1 MNLSP
6 TFVYITLLISFI
18 GFQFGLWS
26 IFKKANKNPWL
37 SLIPIYNSWIWLK
50 VLSRPWWWMI
60 FICTP
65 FISIFMFLMMIWKT
79 IRLYGKTSYLYLIP
93 GTIFFMFYLPYLGF
107 SKNEKYTTLEQ
118 LPKFKKSQAR
128 DWGDALIFAV
138 AAAYIIRSFLVEF
151 YAIPTSSMESSLM
164 VGDYLAVNKIEYGAR
179 VPMTPLAIPFVHHT
193 IPLTKSTKS
202 YVEWIKLPYMKFPKL
217 DEIKRGDVVVFNY
230 PDGDTVA
237 IERQNESY
245 YGIVREFETILNP
258 KAPEDILK
266 KAFNKYGMEGYNY
279 FNSKYPG
286 PYYAGKGKDVVAQE
300 YKVVVRPVDKRE
312 NYVKRCIAIPGDK
325 LEVINSQLYINGKPA
340 HNPKRMQSSYEVV
353 DPNKMGLNSNKRKML
368 NINEEDMGRMTD
380 SSFFYCL
387 NKEQVK
393 KITSYGFHVKPLID
407 EPGIYDPS
415 IMPHD
420 PRYNWNKDNFGPII
434 IPKKGTTVTINDSTV
449 LLYEKIIR
457 NYEHNTLEVNGNKV
471 YINGKEVNTY
481 TFKMDYYFM
490 MGDNRHNSADSRF
503 WGFVPENHIVGK
515 VWFVWLS
522 LDKFK
527 TLSEGKIRWSRMFK
541 GCSDE

>member
-6 TFVYITLLISFI
+6 TLVYIILLISII
-18 GFQFGLWS
+18 GFQIGLWS
-26 IFKKANKNPWL
+26 IFKKADKNPWL
-37 SLIPIYNSWIWLK
+37 SLIPIYNQWVWLK

-60 FICTP
+60 FICIP
-65 FISIFMFLMMIWKT
+65 FISVFMFFMMIWKT

-107 SKNEKYTTLEQ
+107 SKKEKYTTLEQ

-179 VPMTPLAIPFVHHT
+179 IPMTPLAIPFVHHT

-217 DEIKRGDVVVFNY
+217 DQIKRGDVVVFNY

-245 YGIVREFETILNP
+245 YAIVREFETILNP
-258 KAPEDILK
+258 KASEDNMRK
-266 KAFNKYGMEGYNY
+266 VFNKYGMEGYNY

-286 PYYAGKGKDVVAQE
+286 PYYPGKGKEVVAQE

-312 NYVKRCIAIPGDK
+312 NDVKRCVAIPGDK
-325 LEVINSQLYINGKPA
+325 LEVINSQLYINGKPS
-340 HNPKRMQSSYEVV
+340 HNPKRIQSSYEVV
-353 DPNKMGLNSNKRKML
+353 DPNKMGLNSNKRKIL

-380 SSFFYCL
+380 SSFLYCL

-393 KITSYGFHVKPLID
+393 KITSYGFKVKPLID

-420 PRYNWNKDNFGPII
+420 ARYPWNKDNFGPIF
-434 IPKKGTTVTINDSTV
+434 IPKKGTTVVINDSTV
-449 LLYEKIIR
+449 VLYEKIIR
-457 NYEHNTLEVNGNKV
+457 NYENNTLEVKGNKV
-471 YINGKEVNTY
+471 YINGKEAHSY

-527 TLSEGKIRWSRMFK
+527 TLSEGKIRWNRMFK
-541 GCSDE
+541 GCSIE